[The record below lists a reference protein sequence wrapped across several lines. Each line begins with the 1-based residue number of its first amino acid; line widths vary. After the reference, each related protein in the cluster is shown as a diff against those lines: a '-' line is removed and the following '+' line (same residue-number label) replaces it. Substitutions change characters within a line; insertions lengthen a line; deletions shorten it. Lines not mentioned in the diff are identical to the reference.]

1 MTTVEVDQEVYDM
14 IMADAK
20 YGENFNTMLRKLYA
34 ERKEAMRQ
42 CNELMMEILKAMTRD
57 IPKKKPSTGFDIP
70 VEGSSDALPI

>member
-57 IPKKKPSTGFDIP
+57 TPKRNPSTGFDVPVSGSDHIP
-70 VEGSSDALPI
+70 I